1 MDEKEAERE
10 IQRRKNELLA
20 DYNRSVV
27 DQRTFNQA
35 QTQLLHYSKQLQT
48 LVGQDPMVLAAQRA
62 LEEALDDGDES
73 DIAAAQKA
81 VSSAQGAATA
91 SIGKTPNGR
100 ALISQI
106 AALKETLSR
115 YQGGSGG
122 TQSATVTAA
131 LEAIQ

>member
-1 MDEKEAERE
+1 
-10 IQRRKNELLA
+10 
-20 DYNRSVV
+20 
-27 DQRTFNQA
+27 
-35 QTQLLHYSKQLQT
+35 
-48 LVGQDPMVLAAQRA
+48 MVLAAQRA